1 MNHNIGR
8 RKFLGIAGLG
18 AGAASLSA
26 FTGKPSS
33 IELNPNLLDTPV
45 VPGVLRRQ
53 EATDWQEIDRLH
65 KLQVDTFVENIGKDA
80 NFWRTPLEFTMS
92 DDGFKEFEIVCQEVD
107 WETEPG
113 SVFPAFTYNGMVPG
127 PEFRVTEGDKVRVK
141 VKNEMGESTG
151 IHFHGLIVPN
161 EIDGVPFVTQPPI
174 EPGAEYVYEFEAVN
188 PGSHMYHSHH
198 NAAEQVIR
206 GLLGAFII
214 EPADKSHEPQVD
226 AEYVMILNDSGLGY
240 TINGKSFPYTQPL
253 VAKQGQRVRIRYM
266 NEGLMIHPM
275 HLHGMPQLVI
285 AKDGY
290 PLPQPYLGDTV
301 NIAPGERYDVLVD
314 AEYPG
319 LWAFHCHILTHA
331 ESRRGLYGMTT
342 VFVVEE

>member
-1 MNHNIGR
+1 LKREIGR
-8 RKFLGIAGLG
+8 RQFLGAAGLG
-18 AGAASLSA
+18 IGAVGLTA
-26 FTGKPSS
+26 FTNKTGDSS
-33 IELNPNLLDTPV
+33 PANSTTP
-45 VPGVLRRQ
+45 PTPPLTRRQ
-53 EATDWQEIDRLH
+53 EETDWREIDRLH
-65 KLQVDTFVENIGKDA
+65 KEGVDKFVAGIGTDD
-80 NFWRTPLEFTMS
+80 NFWRKPLEYTMS
-92 DDGFKEFEIVCQEVD
+92 DDGYKVFELTCVEVD

-127 PEFRVTEGDKVRVK
+127 PEIRVQQGDMVRVV

-151 IHFHGLIVPN
+151 VHFHGVHVPN
-161 EIDGVPFVTQPPI
+161 AIDGVPFITQPAI
-174 EPGAEYVYEFEAVN
+174 EPGTTYTYDFEAKN
-188 PGSHMYHSHH
+188 AGSHMYHSHH

-214 EPADKSHEPQVD
+214 EGPDEPEVQG
-226 AEYVMILNDSGLGY
+226 EYVMILNDSGLGY
-240 TINGKSFPYTQPL
+240 TINGKSFPAVQPL
-253 VAKQGQRVRIRYM
+253 LAKKGDTLRIRYM

-275 HLHGMPQLVI
+275 HLHGVPQLVI

-290 PLPQPYLGDTV
+290 MLPQPYMADTL

-314 AEYPG
+314 CFEPG

-342 VFVVEE
+342 VLVIEE